1 MNNKKSIILVAALS
15 TLSTGIAQAVTIN
28 NAGLES
34 GWSGWTEKEPA
45 AISSSAYEGSS
56 SLKIKG
62 SPGRVHQVV
71 SVEPNT
77 EYTLTAFVKGKGQI
91 GINDNNGLFKSV
103 KFDESNWTKV
113 SKTFTNANQ
122 NSLQV
127 FAKHNNSSRDVR
139 FDNFTLTATNDSS
152 GSGESGADIPSIITN
167 GNLFDLEGNNPHPL
181 VNDSTLVFV
190 PLEAQHT
197 TSNGGGWRHEYKIKP
212 SERKRMHDTQES
224 FSANYKVEMSDGGKT
239 IVAQH
244 HGSDTSTLMK
254 VYIADSNESKL
265 LDSVASNGIFDVY
278 VRMLGE
284 GDSKET
290 VFTLGTIRSGESFNL
305 TMTNDDGRV
314 RVTGLGE
321 VADLTLKDDSSA
333 YFKFG
338 NYMQSQYPGGDRDDC
353 GSRGDSES
361 FAECF
366 DEIGIT
372 KSKITLTDVSYS
384 SNH

>member
-1 MNNKKSIILVAALS
+1 MFNKKSLILLT
-15 TLSTGIAQAVTIN
+15 TLSATSCLTQAATIN
-28 NAGLES
+28 NAGFES
-34 GWSGWTEKEPA
+34 GWSSWDETDPA
-45 AISSSAYEGSS
+45 SISGNAYQGSS
-56 SLKIKG
+56 SLKISG
-62 SPGRVHQVV
+62 SPGRVFQLVN
-71 SVEPNT
+71 VEKNT
-77 EYTLTAFVKGKGQI
+77 EYTLSAYVKGKGQI
-91 GINDNNGLFKSV
+91 GINDLNGLFKNQ
-103 KFDESNWTKV
+103 KFDESNWTKI
-113 SKTFTNANQ
+113 SRTFTNGNQ
-122 NSLQV
+122 TSLQV
-127 FAKHNNSSRDVR
+127 FAKHDNSSSDVR
-139 FDNFTLTATNDSS
+139 FDNFELVATNDSS
-152 GSGESGADIPSIITN
+152 SGGTSSGADIPSIITN
-167 GNLFDLEGNNPHPL
+167 GSLFDLEGSDPHPL

-212 SERKRMHDTQES
+212 SERKAMHDTDES

-265 LDSVASNGIFDVY
+265 TDSVASNGVFDVY
-278 VRMLGE
+278 VRMRGE
-284 GDSKET
+284 NDSSET
-290 VFTLGTIRSGESFNL
+290 VFPLGTIRSGESFDL
-305 TMTNDDGRV
+305 TMTNDRGRV
-314 RVTGLGE
+314 KVSALGKT
-321 VADLTLKDDSSA
+321 ADLTVKDDSSA

-353 GSRGDSES
+353 GTRGDSES